1 MKPIKFGT
9 DGWRGIIADDF
20 TFQRVA
26 VACAAI
32 GEYLQADEMAEQGVA
47 IGYDNRFASEAFAQ
61 LASVMLTQQG
71 IRVYLSGSSL
81 PTPMLS
87 YAIRHRELGGG
98 IMVTASHNPAQYNGI
113 KFKPWFAGSAFE
125 DSTVAIEQR
134 TNRLLDTLDVD
145 AIRGKGLVDAL
156 FSREDFFPPYAEH
169 VLNYVTTD
177 PIRDMRPRLLFDP
190 LYGSSQGVL
199 DRVLR
204 DAGCDVRMIHNDRN
218 PGFAGLHPEPV
229 PEQLQ
234 GLIQAVGQT
243 RVDGAIA
250 SDGDGDR
257 LSAVAEDGTYV
268 SPHHVFALLLI
279 HMVEDRGLRG
289 GVVKTVSTTTMI
301 DQLAKRYDLPLY
313 ETPIGFKYICRMMLD
328 EEKDILMGGEES
340 GGIGFRGHIPE
351 RDATLA
357 ALLLAEMMGTHHA
370 TLGELLGLL
379 RERVGAH
386 YYDRVDV
393 LLGRPATRE
402 QFGTLRS
409 ILPSRMAGAAV
420 ADVSERDGLKVFLE
434 DGSWLLLR
442 ASGTE
447 PVLRV
452 YAESDSPD
460 KVQELL
466 DQGYA
471 LVGASGLP
479 KAA

>member
-9 DGWRGIIADDF
+9 DGWRGVIADDF

-26 VACAAI
+26 VVCAAI
-32 GEYLQADEMAEQGVA
+32 GEYLQAEGMAKHGVA
-47 IGYDNRFASEAFAQ
+47 IGYDNRFASEQFAQ
-61 LASVMLTQQG
+61 LAAVMLTQQG
-71 IRVYLSGSSL
+71 IRVYLSDRSL
-81 PTPMLS
+81 PTPMFS
-87 YAIRHRELGGG
+87 FAIRHRKLGGG

-113 KFKPWFAGSAFE
+113 KFKPWYAGSASE
-125 DSTVAIEQR
+125 DSTIAIEER
-134 TNRLLDTLDVD
+134 ANRLLDTLDVD
-145 AIRGKGLVDAL
+145 AVRGKGLVESL
-156 FSREDFFPPYAEH
+156 CPREDFFPPYAEH
-169 VLNYVTTD
+169 ALNYVTVE
-177 PIRDMRPRLLFDP
+177 PIRDMHPRLLFDP

-199 DRVLR
+199 DRVLQN
-204 DAGCDVRMIHNDRN
+204 AGCDVKMIHDERN
-218 PGFAGLHPEPV
+218 PGFGGLNPEPV
-229 PEQLQ
+229 PEQLHD
-234 GLIQAVGQT
+234 LIGAVRRT
-243 RVDGAIA
+243 RVDGAVA

-268 SPHHVFALLLI
+268 SPHHLFALLLI

-301 DQLAKRYDLPLY
+301 EQLAKRYDLPLY
-313 ETPIGFKYICRMMLD
+313 ETPIGFKYICRLMLD
-328 EEKDILMGGEES
+328 EDKDILIGGEES

-357 ALLLAEMMGTHHA
+357 ALLLAEMMGMHHA

-379 RERVGAH
+379 RERVGPH

-393 LLGRPATRE
+393 LLSRPVTGE
-402 QFGTLRS
+402 QFSMLRR
-409 ILPSRMAGAAV
+409 ILPSRLAGAAV
-420 ADVSERDGLKVFLE
+420 TDVSERDGLKIFLD

-452 YAESDSPD
+452 YAEADNPD

-471 LVGASGLP
+471 LVGDSGLP
-479 KAA
+479 RAA